1 MLMTY
6 KDVERFPLTSSL
18 RLYAAFGI
26 GIEIGTAP
34 DHVHHGGGCRF
45 ILQNFI
51 KERKDGFI

>member
-45 ILQNFI
+45 IL
-51 KERKDGFI
+51 